1 MGGTWSLG
9 NRSCYNPFEKLARGA
24 LPGAENLHLDTKTLW
39 LKKLTIS
46 DHAIYDVAAWTKT
59 ERLAGNVLVAATP
72 VNDSKNFFRIGKIRL
87 AVELGVR
94 IPYMLLELVAS

>member
-1 MGGTWSLG
+1 VGGTWSLG
-9 NRSCYNPFEKLARGA
+9 NRSCYNPFEKLARGE

-72 VNDSKNFFRIGKIRL
+72 SMTPRISS
-87 AVELGVR
+87 ELERFG
-94 IPYMLLELVAS
+94 LQLN